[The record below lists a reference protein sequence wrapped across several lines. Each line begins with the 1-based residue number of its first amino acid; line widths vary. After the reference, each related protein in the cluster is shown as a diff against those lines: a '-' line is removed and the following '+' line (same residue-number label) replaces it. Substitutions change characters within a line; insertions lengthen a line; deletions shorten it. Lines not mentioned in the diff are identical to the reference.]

1 MKIQYVSIKPTQAA
15 ENQDCYAFIPEML
28 ASVGARYSRN
38 NEGLDAIIE
47 KLDPNNQ
54 EKSIDNI
61 FKYTDFGHA
70 SIADMAPIALF
81 IDDISLF
88 AAYFLWTLA
97 PTAGG
102 QECSTRYI
110 KLDVNSVVDNDLLG
124 IPEDLN
130 LEYWQHVEKSFKH
143 YELALEY
150 WTEIG
155 NANTELTKIPSAL
168 FNSTSEKD
176 KKQVARMMRNFAFD
190 RARVYLPVSAMTGV
204 MMIQSARAWQICQ
217 LIFNQILYVN

>member
-1 MKIQYVSIKPTQAA
+1 MKIQYVSISPTTTA
-15 ENQDCYAFIPEML
+15 ENSGCYSLTPELL
-28 ASVGARYSRN
+28 AATGARYSRN
-38 NEGLDAIIE
+38 NEGLDAIVSKI
-47 KLDPNNQ
+47 DFSNTD
-54 EKSIDNI
+54 KSVDGI
-61 FKYTDFGHA
+61 FKMVDYGHA

-130 LEYWQHVEKSFKH
+130 LEYWQHGSLLYVARRTSGFFFLWGQNWSRRTANLTFFKNGIRVADHRLNNEKSQTTIKASPFVSSD
-143 YELALEY
+143 EPP
-150 WTEIG
+150 T
-155 NANTELTKIPSAL
+155 
-168 FNSTSEKD
+168 
-176 KKQVARMMRNFAFD
+176 
-190 RARVYLPVSAMTGV
+190 RAY
-204 MMIQSARAWQICQ
+204 
-217 LIFNQILYVN
+217 